1 MKYIKQIFS
10 LFLALSLLCTAS
22 VTAYAHEVPDGSRK
36 GTVTVEMVY
45 DGEAVTG
52 GTLTAYR
59 VGQIQESDGNYAF
72 AKTDAMAAFAGSY
85 ADITSAELAE
95 SVAAFVEE
103 NKVPAYSTAKNQN
116 GKAVFADWELGLYL
130 IVQTEASEGYEP
142 IKPFLVSVP
151 MNEDGHYVYEITAE
165 GKFQLYQEPETTTP
179 SKPSKPSKP
188 PETTLPQTGQL
199 NWPIPVLAVT
209 GLCLFS
215 AGWIL
220 RFGRKK
226 DSYEK

>member
-1 MKYIKQIFS
+1 MKKGIA
-10 LFLALSLLCTAS
+10 LLLALCLLCMAS
-22 VTAYAHEVPDGSRK
+22 VTAYAHEVPDENQK
-36 GTVTVEMVY
+36 GTITVKMEY
-45 DGEAVTG
+45 DGKAVAG

-85 ADITSAELAE
+85 ADITSADLAE
-95 SVAAFVEE
+95 SVAAFVAE

-116 GKAVFADWELGLYL
+116 GKAVFSDLELGLYL

-142 IKPFLVSVP
+142 LKPFLISVP
-151 MNEDGHYVYEITAE
+151 MNEGGHYVYEVSAE
-165 GKFQLYQEPETTTP
+165 GKFQLAQKPQPTTP
-179 SKPSKPSKP
+179 TTPPKPSEP
-188 PETTLPQTGQL
+188 TLPQTGQL
-199 NWPIPVLAVT
+199 NWPIPVLVVL

-215 AGWIL
+215 FGWVL

-226 DSYEK
+226 NGYEK